1 MRIRV
6 VGYLDEFVEVDKEL
20 YEAAIAA
27 GALDEFMHPILSTLN
42 VELTF
47 GKEDEFDGNS
57 LQVR

>member
-20 YEAAIAA
+20 YEAAEAA
-27 GALDEFMHPILSTLN
+27 GSLSDFMYPILTTLK

-47 GKEDEFDGNS
+47 GKEDEFDGS
-57 LQVR
+57 SV